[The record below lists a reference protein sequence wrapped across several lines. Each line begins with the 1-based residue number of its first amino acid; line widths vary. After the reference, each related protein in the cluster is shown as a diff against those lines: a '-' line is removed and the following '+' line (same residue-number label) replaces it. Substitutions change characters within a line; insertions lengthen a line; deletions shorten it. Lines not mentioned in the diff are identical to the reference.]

1 MQALRCNQERADCG
15 QGRQPVATHSA
26 VRGRGGPRAVVRALV
41 LAAGAWSVR
50 PAADDAAPQPPPTDS
65 LEAIADRAI
74 RFYNDTYPDILF
86 VQLPGGRQWVDSS
99 VALSLLLG
107 HRADNLDYEH
117 PPSLREDLL
126 YVSIER
132 VFMMLRHN
140 AASSS
145 LFRVGDSSISAREN
159 VCIITLD
166 PGRVAGNALRAT
178 AHLLDFPD
186 ERIALIPPA
195 RRLDPHSHLQF
206 VLDHEAFHC
215 LDALYNGP
223 IPMSKKRYWSQYMLF
238 RNEHAAD
245 AYAVAMH
252 IARQGGVTP
261 YAGNLLRIRGL
272 SLYNADPD
280 HLTCAAI
287 ERVLAIGAIGTS
299 KLVHMDAQAVFRL
312 GAQVREEVVPGY
324 ETYLEYRI
332 AALAAMRRLGVGA
345 GAEEDGPA
353 DCGVPLDADVRD
365 ELIRRSRRYYR
376 ELFG

>member
-1 MQALRCNQERADCG
+1 MCG
-15 QGRQPVATHSA
+15 KDWQRVVSYGA
-26 VRGRGGPRAVVRALV
+26 VRGRGRLGAVLWTLV
-41 LAAGAWSVR
+41 LAVGVRSAW
-50 PAADDAAPQPPPTDS
+50 AAEDGAAPQPPRGDGPQ
-65 LEAIADRAI
+65 AIADRTI

-86 VQLPGGRQWVDSS
+86 VQLPGGEQQEGSG

-107 HRADNLDYEH
+107 HAADNLDYEH

-126 YVSIER
+126 YLSIQR
-132 VFMMLRHN
+132 VLMMLRHN
-140 AASSS
+140 ASSS
-145 LFRVGDSSISAREN
+145 ALFRVGEGSVSTRKHLCA
-159 VCIITLD
+159 ITLD
-166 PGRVAGNALRAT
+166 PYRVAGNALRST

-186 ERIALIPPA
+186 EQIVLIPPA

-215 LDALYNGP
+215 LDALYNAP

-280 HLTCAAI
+280 HFTCAAI
-287 ERVLAIGAIGTS
+287 EQVLAIRTSELLRMGTDVM
-299 KLVHMDAQAVFRL
+299 LRL
-312 GAQVREEVVPGY
+312 GAQVREKVVPGY
-324 ETYLEYRI
+324 EGYLAYRV
-332 AALAAMRRLGVGA
+332 AALAAIERLDVGA
-345 GAEEDGPA
+345 GVEQDSPA
-353 DCGVPLDADVRD
+353 DRGVPLDADLRD
-365 ELIRRSRRYYR
+365 QLVRRSRRYHR
-376 ELFG
+376 ALFGRTPP